1 MDAKIDFGFLFAMDG
16 DQVQTPMNQTR
27 PSTAGLIELHVYLVP
42 EDLWNPKLNK
52 VSLDVIWKFISLG
65 FIRVQPD
72 MKLRTLR
79 DSLSEFLGEDTV
91 TDKFVFL
98 KSVGSSL
105 AVVKSRQEYELKL
118 KSFSPPYAR
127 EPELYLL
134 TGINNEGSVYGS
146 TITPDQHQFQAEY
159 SASEQSEARADAIN
173 EEKNTVQPIEEKN
186 TTVSQP
192 VQDRGRNYIWN
203 RKRRDV
209 VPVQSQIQYQV
220 QIENSNGLP
229 LVNGNISNI
238 PSTKSEVIFKDTIN
252 LLGRNTTG
260 DSGIEDSIL
269 GVETEHSQRKRQ
281 EKLVKENPAN
291 RQSKDQNN
299 QFGDTS
305 FRHLAEPAHY
315 QPPPPPPP
323 LLDFPTIESPKSQIP
338 SHSETILEELNM
350 VKEERIQM
358 EKSRE
363 ELIKRIKSLLEQ
375 HKLRRQ
381 QARDSWK
388 KKYFETKKET
398 SVLEERLNKL
408 RNEMDAYY
416 QRLLTQLAA
425 RDSKKRAKHPTLAA
439 NSKNSLIMTITTKQQ
454 ELDQLKRKV
463 DNARIKLVIEI
474 KMRKQASSDLSV
486 LKAEL
491 AQKKAQSGLSSPL
504 YAV

>member
-1 MDAKIDFGFLFAMDG
+1 MDS

-42 EDLWNPKLNK
+42 EDVWNPKLNK
-52 VSLDVIWKFISLG
+52 VPIDVIWRFISLG
-65 FIRVQPD
+65 FIRVPPD

-79 DSLSEFLGEDTV
+79 DRLLEFLVEDAV

-118 KSFSPPYAR
+118 KSFAPPYAR

-134 TGINNEGSVYGS
+134 PGGNNEGSIYSS
-146 TITPDQHQFQAEY
+146 TITPDQHQSQAEY
-159 SASEQSEARADAIN
+159 SASEDSEARVDVLTKERTTIQPIN
-173 EEKNTVQPIEEKN
+173 ENNTAM
-186 TTVSQP
+186 SQP
-192 VQDRGRNYIWN
+192 VQDGGRSYIWN
-203 RKRRDV
+203 KKRQNM
-209 VPVQSQIQYQV
+209 VPVTSQMQYQV
-220 QIENSNGLP
+220 QIENSSILP
-229 LVNGNISNI
+229 LLNGNVSNVLDK
-238 PSTKSEVIFKDTIN
+238 KSEVVSSEDTKKLSSRN
-252 LLGRNTTG
+252 LTG
-260 DSGIEDSIL
+260 DSGIEDSL
-269 GVETEHSQRKRQ
+269 PGGDNGRSPRKRQ
-281 EKLVKENPAN
+281 EKPVKENPAN
-291 RQSKDQNN
+291 RQSRKENS
-299 QFGDTS
+299 QFGDT
-305 FRHLAEPAHY
+305 HY
-315 QPPPPPPP
+315 QPPPSPP
-323 LLDFPTIESPKSQIP
+323 LLPDFPTIESPKSQIP
-338 SHSETILEELNM
+338 SHSETILEKLNII
-350 VKEERIQM
+350 KEERIQL

-398 SVLEERLNKL
+398 SALEERLNKL
-408 RNEMDAYY
+408 KNEMDTYY

-439 NSKNSLIMTITTKQQ
+439 NSKNSLIMTITTKQH
-454 ELDQLKRKV
+454 EIDQLKRKV

-474 KMRKQASSDLSV
+474 KMRKQASSDLNV

-491 AQKKAQSGLSSPL
+491 AQKKAQAGLSSPPPL
-504 YAV
+504 YLV